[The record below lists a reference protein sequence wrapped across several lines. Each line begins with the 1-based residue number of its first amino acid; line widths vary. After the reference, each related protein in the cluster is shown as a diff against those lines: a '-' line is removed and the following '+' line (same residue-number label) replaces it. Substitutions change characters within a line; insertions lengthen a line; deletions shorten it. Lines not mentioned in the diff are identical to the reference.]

1 MFPLEGG
8 RVNEKPLA
16 ERFREEALDARQRA
30 DLLDGGMWVDGMPFR
45 DVELLAR
52 SMAAYRVPADAVL
65 FREGDTERFMALV
78 LGGEMRIVKADSAG
92 RERVLAVVGPH
103 RTLGE
108 MALVDGWPRS
118 ASAVASKESRLL
130 VLSQAGFE
138 RIADAYPK
146 LWGTL
151 LLKLARLMSQRLRQ
165 TSGVLVDHL
174 GGTK

>member
-1 MFPLEGG
+1 MND
-8 RVNEKPLA
+8 RPLA

-52 SMAAYRVPADAVL
+52 FMTAYKVPPGAVL
-65 FREGDTERFMALV
+65 FREGDTERFMTIV
-78 LGGEMRIVKADSAG
+78 VSGEVRVVKADSLG
-92 RERVLAVVGPH
+92 RERVIAVVGPH

-118 ASAVASKESRLL
+118 ASAVTAQETRFLA
-130 VLSQAGFE
+130 LSQLGFE
-138 RIADAYPK
+138 RIAEHHPK

-151 LLKLARLMSQRLRQ
+151 LLKLCRLMSQRLRQ

-174 GGTK
+174 GGAK